1 MDAEVRLRPNRD
13 AHRES
18 MQWVSL
24 LTNGITWYL
33 RSSILVAPGRVP
45 IDTPRTTLGFIPVG
59 RKRLDSETRPC
70 HAERPRPAPVSA
82 SARDWPRAAR
92 QRSVRDP
99 EALRKMVATRGK
111 RITVKPFTDM
121 HTMIE
126 ERLKHCRVHVGTV
139 GDLHRASPSARL
151 KPGRSWGA

>member
-33 RSSILVAPGRVP
+33 RSSILVAPGRAR

-59 RKRLDSETRPC
+59 RKRLDSELDHVTRSGLGPHLYPGRLAIGLGLLAIGGC
-70 HAERPRPAPVSA
+70 ATPRRY
-82 SARDWPRAAR
+82 ARWWR
-92 QRSVRDP
+92 
-99 EALRKMVATRGK
+99 RGL
-111 RITVKPFTDM
+111 D
-121 HTMIE
+121 
-126 ERLKHCRVHVGTV
+126 
-139 GDLHRASPSARL
+139 ASPSS
-151 KPGRSWGA
+151 RSRTGTR